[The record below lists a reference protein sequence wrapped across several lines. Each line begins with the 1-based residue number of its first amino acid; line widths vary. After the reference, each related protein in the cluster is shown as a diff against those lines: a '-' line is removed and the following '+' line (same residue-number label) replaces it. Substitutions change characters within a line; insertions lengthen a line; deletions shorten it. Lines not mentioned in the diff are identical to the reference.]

1 MTSWLDRTDAILL
14 CVVLFIIMLL
24 AVITGSR
31 TARLWN
37 KTREEPQGG
46 VKNLLT
52 VLYALAGFI
61 LAFTF
66 GMSGTRYEKIREC
79 IEEEANS
86 IETAILRSDL
96 YQDSLRNAFRAEF
109 NNYLEAIITYY
120 SNPKDFELVKKSKED
135 ASTAKQHLWT
145 LASEQAKRP
154 EMLAQTQQMIPGLN
168 NMFDS
173 AQTREIVFKS
183 HVPDLILI
191 MLFMCVLTTCFV
203 SGFTAN
209 TIQRKEWIIILGF
222 TLVSVMVI
230 YTTLDL
236 ARPTRGFIKSDAGRE
251 AMKDIRHLFENN
263 TSHSHH

>member
-1 MTSWLDRTDAILL
+1 MTSWLDRQDAIVI
-14 CVVLFIIMLL
+14 CVVLFITMLFMVL
-24 AVITGSR
+24 AGSR
-31 TARLWN
+31 IARLWN
-37 KTREEPQGG
+37 KSKEEPQGG

-52 VLYALAGFI
+52 VLYTLSGFI

-79 IEEEANS
+79 MEDEANC
-86 IETAILRSDL
+86 IETAILRADL
-96 YQDSLRNAFRAEF
+96 YPDSIRNEFRPEF
-109 NNYLEAIITYY
+109 KNYLEAIITYY
-120 SNPKDFELVKKSKED
+120 SNPKDFNLVQKSKEE
-135 ASTAKQHLWT
+135 AATSKHHLWIMVSG
-145 LASEQAKRP
+145 LSQRP
-154 EMLAQTQQMIPGLN
+154 ELLTQNQQMIPGLN

-209 TIQRKEWIIILGF
+209 QILSKEWIIILGF

-236 ARPTRGFIKSDAGRE
+236 SRPTRGYIKSNAGRD
-251 AMKDIRHLFENN
+251 AMKDMRHLFDQDLSQNK
-263 TSHSHH
+263 H